1 MINWYT
7 ILFIFGLCIFVILV
21 LIGFILNKIDSDI
34 IEPSK
39 RGELSYIAQNIGMF
53 SFLIVI
59 LMSILFF
66 VNFFSYEEKTV
77 SLTSDYKTYREKY
90 YKIIEETSKTAKNID
105 NYETCVN
112 NTQIPQLC
120 DDIKNDI
127 TSILKTDPV
136 KEKLEDNNCFPVKEC
151 NIDRYDQSLKD
162 LQKKQASLKASIE
175 RYDRIKDI
183 PND

>member
-7 ILFIFGLCIFVILV
+7 ILFMFGFCIFLILI
-21 LIGFILNKIDSDI
+21 LSAFILKKIDSDI
-34 IEPSK
+34 FKSSK
-39 RGELSYIAQNIGMF
+39 KEGGLSFIARNF
-53 SFLIVI
+53 AVLAFFIVVLMAI
-59 LMSILFF
+59 LLL
-66 VNFFSYEEKTV
+66 VNEEKSV
-77 SLTSDYKTYREKY
+77 SLTLDYTTYKEKY

-105 NYETCVN
+105 NYETCVS

-136 KEKLEDNNCFPVKEC
+136 KEKLEDNNCFPEKEC

-162 LQKKQASLKASIE
+162 LQEKQASLKASIE